1 MATLKVYITSV
12 LDNIVNARYVSLS
25 VEQISELKLMF
36 ELATFTPSVYGQ
48 YHFTQSMNPVDMVL
62 EVDPDDYLEVISM
75 LPEHSPYI
83 PWNDFGIKFGEPFD
97 QC

>member
-12 LDNIVNARYVSLS
+12 LDNIVDARYVSLS
-25 VEQISELKLMF
+25 IEEISELKLMF
-36 ELATFTPSVYGQ
+36 ELTTFTPGIDSR
-48 YHFTQSMNPVDMVL
+48 YHFTRSMNPVDMVL